1 MSASESKPNIF
12 FKSSITASIIV
23 TSLLCIFVSV
33 PWAFFAQAVLIS
45 ISIVFIRASDNSK
58 YEDYIEMLWPFYFL
72 FLVCVQPYAI
82 DKVVK
87 DTVFEF

>member
-1 MSASESKPNIF
+1 MESNSNLL
-12 FKSSITASIIV
+12 FKISMIASIIV
-23 TSLLCIFVSV
+23 TSCLCIFVSV

-45 ISIVFIRASDNSK
+45 IIIMLIRASDIPE
-58 YEDYIEMLWPFYFL
+58 YENYIEMLWPFYFL
-72 FLVCVQPYAI
+72 FLVCVQPYSI